1 LFVLRELLPYLAA
14 SPGGLA
20 RAFEQVGCDVVLCQ
34 EYEYARFDMA
44 VIAARRQ
51 ALPVFATFQGG
62 DQHWSRLEGLIR
74 PWTLAHSA
82 GLIIATASEIE
93 RVRRTYHLPDGM
105 ITRIFNPLDAKQWQ
119 PCDRE
124 AARRE
129 LGIPPHARVAVWH
142 GRVLMRHKGIDV
154 LLDAWE
160 QLCSARQRDD
170 FHLFL
175 IGTGIDAE
183 QLGTRLQAPIFGN
196 VHWQNAFVNNHSLLE
211 RYLSAADVYVF
222 PSRHEGFPV
231 APLEAMAC
239 GLPVVA
245 SDAQGIPDIFEH
257 GEDDGGIVVQR
268 DDAPALAQALERLL
282 SDPVLAQE
290 LGRRARQRVDTTFA
304 LETVGAQLRRVLYPR
319 QECVSRAIGQGET
332 Q

>member
-1 LFVLRELLPYLAA
+1 MLAK
-14 SPGGLA
+14 S
-20 RAFEQVGCDVVLCQ
+20 
-34 EYEYARFDMA
+34 
-44 VIAARRQ
+44 
-51 ALPVFATFQGG
+51 
-62 DQHWSRLEGLIR
+62 S
-74 PWTLAHSA
+74 

-93 RVRRTYHLPDGM
+93 RVRRVYHLPDGM
-105 ITRIFNPLDAKQWQ
+105 ITRIFNPLDAGQWQ
-119 PCDRE
+119 PRDRG

-129 LGIPPHARVAVWH
+129 LGIPAQARVAIWH
-142 GRVLMRHKGIDV
+142 GRVLMRHKGIDI

-160 QLCSARQRDD
+160 QLCSSRQSED

-183 QLGTRLQAPIFGN
+183 QLGKRLQAPIFRN
-196 VHWQNAFVNNHSLLE
+196 VHWQNAFLNDRSLLE

-257 GEDDGGIVVQR
+257 GEDDGGIVVPR
-268 DDAPALAQALERLL
+268 DNAPALAQALGRLFA
-282 SDPVLAQE
+282 DPVLAQE
-290 LGRRARQRVDTTFA
+290 LGRRARQRVDTSFT
-304 LETVGAQLRRVLYPR
+304 LETVGAQLRRVLWPH
-319 QECVSRAIGQGET
+319 QERAPHAMSQGEIP
-332 Q
+332 